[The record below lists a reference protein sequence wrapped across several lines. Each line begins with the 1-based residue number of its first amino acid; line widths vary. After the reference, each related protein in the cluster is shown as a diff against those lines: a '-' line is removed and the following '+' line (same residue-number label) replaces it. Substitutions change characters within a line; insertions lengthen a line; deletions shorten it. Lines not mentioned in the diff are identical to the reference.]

1 MAKWQKL
8 KNNLELQEDP
18 FLKFD
23 MIDQRIIYVFFLRD
37 IPLRR
42 FCEKDHEVYSL
53 QKLLPFMINH

>member
-23 MIDQRIIYVFFLRD
+23 MIDQRIIYVFFFLRHFTEE
-37 IPLRR
+37 I
-42 FCEKDHEVYSL
+42 
-53 QKLLPFMINH
+53 LLFYLTLSTII